1 MMRTERNILPAGSPW
16 YAGLLFALLFMA
28 GVAGNMLQL
37 SVLFNVYF
45 VFGSVAVMLAIAWLG
60 MWPAVLI
67 GVAAGL
73 YTYVFWENPVTV
85 IVFVLE
91 ALVVSWLYHHKVK
104 NLIIAALIYWIA
116 VAAPIDFLLF
126 PYWLGWGQELTLLVY
141 LKQAINGVFNAVIA
155 SAIIIFCG
163 LSKKTWLPTAGALL
177 TLKHLLFCSLL
188 SVTLM
193 AGIPLILYEGHAMRQ
208 GQENFVKQNLN
219 NLGNELVGRL
229 SEPEA
234 DQRYMYHIGR
244 VRAGNDVNIGLLD
257 ADGELLAQVGNLN
270 SLTLAPGDELIDVG
284 ERITMWLP
292 GNLDNP
298 AVRFS
303 QGLYTIKLPALGVAG
318 VDQVVLETP
327 ALPTVSAMEAYRI
340 VLFAM
345 LAGVLIFGILAA
357 ELLSRT
363 ITQPLTRLGKK
374 GRTLSDS
381 IANGKTPTLPSSR
394 IVEFQQLSDLLGA
407 MSAELS
413 DAFKRLRH
421 TQSNLERE
429 VDQRTKALASSND
442 LLSSVLDSAVDFAII
457 ATDTQGVI
465 KLFNKGAED
474 LLGYQASEVVGSQTP
489 MLFHD
494 ADEVEQR
501 LIDLNQSV
509 GYTLTPFEVFTHRAA
524 LDKRDAKEWSYVTR
538 SGERVPIKLVVTA
551 IKDQQGHITGYLGI
565 AEDIS
570 ESKRVEQMKKEFVAT
585 VSHELRTPLTS
596 ISGALGMVSA
606 GALGSV
612 PDTVM
617 RMVNIAHKN
626 SQRLTH
632 LINDLLDIEKIAAG
646 KLAFDMQWQ
655 PLQRLL
661 ESAIEENRHYRHERQ
676 VTLKL
681 DNPYPEAQVRVDGQ
695 RLQQVMA
702 NLLSNAVKFSPEGG
716 DVQISVEKQAHVI
729 TVSVK
734 DAGPGIPEHFKAH
747 IFSKFAQVDA
757 SDSRAKGGTGLG
769 LAITRELVEHM
780 EGSMGFTSE
789 EGKGSCFWFSLPLHP
804 SDTVSGPL
812 GSGVEVG
819 RVLVIEDDPSV
830 VRVLFETLSQAG
842 FEVDSALNGAMA
854 LEKLAEQRYDAIT
867 VDIGLP
873 DMSGFDVIHALREQ
887 HASKH
892 TPVLVVT
899 GSVERGR
906 VALEGHLEDIAWLT
920 KPIQAQHL
928 LALLGEQIQAHQER
942 PTLLHIEDDPDLHA
956 VIRTMLNEHA
966 ECDHAVSVAMARR
979 LLTYR
984 RYDAIILDIGL
995 PDGQGWD
1002 LLEQIREAQP
1012 RARII
1017 ILSGQPIS
1025 ETDQHRVE
1033 TVFLKSRISPAQLL
1047 EAIQQRTQLAQMVD
1061 NG

>member
-1 MMRTERNILPAGSPW
+1 MRIERNILPAGSPW
-16 YAGLLFALLFMA
+16 YVGLLLALLLVA

-60 MWPAVLI
+60 TWPAVLV
-67 GVAAGL
+67 GLASGL

-91 ALVVSWLYHHKVK
+91 AFVVSWLYHHKVK

-116 VAAPIDFLLF
+116 VAAPIDFLFF

-141 LKQAINGVFNAVIA
+141 LKQAINGVFNAVVA

-163 LSKKTWLPTAGALL
+163 LSRRAWLPTAGALL

-208 GQENFVKQNLN
+208 GQENFVSQTLN
-219 NLGNELVGRL
+219 TLGNELVGRL

-234 DQRYMYHIGR
+234 EQRYMYHIGR
-244 VRAGNDVNIGLLD
+244 VRAGNDVNIGLLN

-284 ERITMWLP
+284 ERINMWLP

-303 QGLYTIKLPALGVAG
+303 QGLYTFRLPALGVAG

-327 ALPTVSAMEAYRI
+327 ALPTVRAMEAYRI

-357 ELLSRT
+357 ELLSRM

-381 IANGKTPTLPSSR
+381 IANGKTPQLPNSR

-413 DAFKRLRH
+413 DAFKRLH
-421 TQSNLERE
+421 NIQGNLERE
-429 VDQRTKALASSND
+429 VEQRTKALASSNG
-442 LLSSVLDSAVDFAII
+442 LLSSVMDAASDFAII

-465 KLFNKGAED
+465 KLFNKGAENI
-474 LLGYQASEVVGSQTP
+474 LGYQASEIVGLHTP

-501 LIDLNQSV
+501 LVQLHQSID
-509 GYTLTPFEVFTHRAA
+509 YTPTPFEVFTHRAA
-524 LDKRDAKEWSYVTR
+524 IDKRDAKEWFYITR
-538 SGERVPIKLVVTA
+538 SGERIPIKLVVTA
-551 IKDQQGHITGYLGI
+551 IKDQQENITGYLGI

-570 ESKRVEQMKKEFVAT
+570 ESKRVEQMKNEFVAT

-661 ESAIEENRHYRHERQ
+661 ESAIEENRHYRHERR
-676 VTLKL
+676 VTLHL
-681 DNPYPEAQVRVDGQ
+681 DNPYSDSQVRVDGQ

-716 DVQISVEKQAHVI
+716 DVYITVEKQVQSI

-734 DAGPGIPEHFKAH
+734 DDGPGIPEHFRAH

-769 LAITRELVEHM
+769 LAITRELIEHM
-780 EGSMGFTSE
+780 EGSMGFTSN

-804 SDTVSGPL
+804 SDAVNDQS
-812 GSGVEVG
+812 GSGAEAG

-830 VRVLFETLSQAG
+830 VRVLYETLSQAG
-842 FEVDSALNGAMA
+842 YEVDSALNGAMA
-854 LEKLAEQRYDAIT
+854 LEKLGEQRYDAIT

-887 HASKH
+887 SASRH

-906 VALEGHLEDIAWLT
+906 VALEGHLEDIAWLA
-920 KPIQAQHL
+920 KPIQTKHL
-928 LALLGEQIQAHQER
+928 LALLGEQMQAHQER
-942 PTLLHIEDDPDLHA
+942 LTLLHIEDDPDLHA
-956 VIRTMLNEHA
+956 VIRAMLSEHA
-966 ECDHAVSVAMARR
+966 ECDHAVSVVMARR
-979 LLTYR
+979 LLAYR

-995 PDGQGWD
+995 PDGEGWD

-1017 ILSGQPIS
+1017 ILSGQSIS
-1025 ETDQHRVE
+1025 ESDQHRVE

>member
-1 MMRTERNILPAGSPW
+1 MFGTERIGRFNGAPW
-16 YAGLLFALLFMA
+16 YLGILFACLLVA

-37 SVLFNVYF
+37 SVLFNVFF
-45 VFGSVAVMLAIAWLG
+45 VFGSVAVMLAVAWLG
-60 MWPAVLI
+60 TWPAVLI
-67 GVAAGL
+67 GVASGV

-85 IVFVLE
+85 MVFILE

-104 NLIIAALIYWIA
+104 NLIIAALIFWTAI
-116 VAAPIDFLLF
+116 AAPIDFLLL
-126 PYWLGWGQELTLLVY
+126 PLWLGWSQELTLLVY

-155 SAIIIFCG
+155 SAIIIVCG
-163 LSKKTWLPTAGALL
+163 LSQRSWLPTAGALL
-177 TLKHLLFCSLL
+177 RLKHLLFCALL

-193 AGIPLILYEGHAMRQ
+193 TGIPLILYEGHAMRQ
-208 GQENFVKQNLN
+208 GQENFVNQTLN
-219 NLGNELVGRL
+219 AMGNELVGRL
-229 SEPEA
+229 SEPGA
-234 DQRYMYHIGR
+234 DQRFVYHIGR
-244 VRAGNDVNIGLLD
+244 VRADSNVNIGLLD
-257 ADGELLAQVGNLN
+257 AEGELLAQVGHLN
-270 SLTLAPGDELIDVG
+270 SLTLASGDELIDLD
-284 ERITMWLP
+284 ERMRMWLP

-303 QGLYTIKLPALGVAG
+303 QGFYTLQLPARGVGG
-318 VDQVVLETP
+318 VDHVLLETP
-327 ALPTVSAMEAYRI
+327 ALPTVRAMEAYRT

-345 LAGVLIFGILAA
+345 LAAVLIFGIVAA
-357 ELLSRT
+357 ELLSRM

-381 IANGKTPTLPSSR
+381 IAKGKTPKLPDSR
-394 IVEFQQLSDLLGA
+394 IVEFQQLSNLLGA

-429 VDQRTKALASSND
+429 VDQRTRALASSND
-442 LLSSVLDSAVDFAII
+442 LLSSVLDAAVDFAII
-457 ATDTQGVI
+457 AMDTQGVI

-474 LLGYQASEVVGSQTP
+474 LLGYQASEVIGVQTP

-501 LIDLNQSV
+501 LLELSQSA
-509 GYTLTPFEVFTHRAA
+509 GHTLMPLEVFTHRAA
-524 LDKRDAKEWSYVTR
+524 LEKRDVNEWTYLTR
-538 SGERVPIKLVVTA
+538 AGDRVPIKLVVTA
-551 IKDQQGHITGYLGI
+551 IKDQQGTITGYLGI

-570 ESKRVEQMKKEFVAT
+570 ESKRVEQMKNEFVST

-596 ISGALGMVSA
+596 ISGALGMVAA

-676 VTLKL
+676 VTLTL
-681 DNPYPEAQVRVDGQ
+681 DNPHPDTQVRVDGQ
-695 RLQQVMA
+695 RLRQVMA

-716 DVQISVEKQAHVI
+716 EVQISVDKQDHRMMV
-729 TVSVK
+729 TVK
-734 DAGPGIPEHFKAH
+734 DDGPGIPDHFKGH

-769 LAITRELVEHM
+769 LAITRELIEHM
-780 EGSMGFTSE
+780 EGEMGFDSE

-804 SDTVSGPL
+804 SDTLSDSRGADA
-812 GSGVEVG
+812 G

-830 VRVLFETLSQAG
+830 VRVLFATLAQAG
-842 FEVDSALNGAMA
+842 FEVDSALDGAMA
-854 LEKLAEQRYDAIT
+854 LEKLANQHYDAIT

-873 DMSGFDVIHALREQ
+873 DMSGFDVIHALRQ
-887 HASKH
+887 QRASKH
-892 TPVLVVT
+892 TPVMVVT
-899 GSVERGR
+899 GSMERGG
-906 VALEGHLEDIAWLT
+906 VALEGHLEDIAWLA
-920 KPIQAQHL
+920 KPIQTEHL
-928 LALLGEQIQAHQER
+928 LALLSEQMQTHQER
-942 PTLLHIEDDPDLHA
+942 LRLLHIEDDPDLHA
-956 VIRTMLNEHA
+956 VIRAMLDEHA
-966 ECDHAVSVAMARR
+966 VCDHAVSVAMARR
-979 LLTYR
+979 HLAYR

-995 PDGQGWD
+995 PDGEGWD
-1002 LLEQIREAQP
+1002 LLEQIREEQP
-1012 RARII
+1012 HARII
-1017 ILSGQPIS
+1017 ILSGQSIS
-1025 ETDQHRVE
+1025 EADQHRVE
-1033 TVFLKSRISPAQLL
+1033 TVFLKSRISPTELL
-1047 EAIQQRTQLAQMVD
+1047 EAIQQRTQLVQMVD
-1061 NG
+1061 NE